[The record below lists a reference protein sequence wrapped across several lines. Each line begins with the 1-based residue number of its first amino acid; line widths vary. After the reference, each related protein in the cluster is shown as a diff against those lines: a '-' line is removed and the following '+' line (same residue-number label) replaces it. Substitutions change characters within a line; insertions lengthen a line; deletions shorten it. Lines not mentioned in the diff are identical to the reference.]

1 MRNDEEH
8 IRELVA
14 TWMAATKSG
23 DVDTVL
29 NLIADDVVSAAG

>member
-1 MRNDEEH
+1 MQDDEQQ

-14 TWMAATKSG
+14 AWMAATRSG

-29 NLIADDVVSAAG
+29 G